1 MTLRKICSTINSF
14 QRNRRGDAGNRRE
27 VKGVSEDEK
36 KYVRSVM
43 FESLRGLQDYLL
55 FLKYGGE
62 NRSIPVTDVVDGMLE
77 IVRYLDGE
85 TQNQ

>member
-1 MTLRKICSTINSF
+1 M
-14 QRNRRGDAGNRRE
+14 
-27 VKGVSEDEK
+27 SEDEK

-43 FESLRGLQDYLL
+43 LESLRGLQDYLL
-55 FLKYGGE
+55 FLKYGVE

-85 TQNQ
+85 TQNQQHHYSVAE

>member
-1 MTLRKICSTINSF
+1 M
-14 QRNRRGDAGNRRE
+14 
-27 VKGVSEDEK
+27 SEDEK

-85 TQNQ
+85 TQNQQHHYSIAE

>member
-1 MTLRKICSTINSF
+1 M
-14 QRNRRGDAGNRRE
+14 
-27 VKGVSEDEK
+27 SEDEK

-62 NRSIPVTDVVDGMLE
+62 HRSIPVTAVVDGMLA
-77 IVRYLDGE
+77 IVRYLARE
-85 TQNQ
+85 AQNQQHHYNVAE

>member
-1 MTLRKICSTINSF
+1 MS
-14 QRNRRGDAGNRRE
+14 D
-27 VKGVSEDEK
+27 DEK
-36 KYVRSVM
+36 KFVRSVM

-62 NRSIPVTDVVDGMLE
+62 NRSIPVTDVVDGMRE

-85 TQNQ
+85 TQNQQQNYSAAE

>member
-1 MTLRKICSTINSF
+1 
-14 QRNRRGDAGNRRE
+14 
-27 VKGVSEDEK
+27 
-36 KYVRSVM
+36 M

-85 TQNQ
+85 TQSQQHNYNIAE

>member
-1 MTLRKICSTINSF
+1 M
-14 QRNRRGDAGNRRE
+14 
-27 VKGVSEDEK
+27 SEDEK

-43 FESLRGLQDYLL
+43 FESLRGLQDYIL

-85 TQNQ
+85 TQNQQHNYQNAE